1 VNRTIVIGVGNPIL
15 TDDGVGWRVA
25 RELRSRLAD
34 RGNVDVI
41 ELCAGGIAIME
52 ALVGY
57 DRAVVV
63 DSMEGGGKPGSVYR
77 VAPDGL
83 EGTRNSACAHDTT
96 FRAAL
101 ETGGLLGLALPGRI
115 EIWGIEPGDVGTF
128 GEDLS
133 EAVAHAV
140 PRVVDGVLRTLAPS
154 RKPKES
160 A

>member
-1 VNRTIVIGVGNPIL
+1 MNRTIVIGVGNPIL
-15 TDDGVGWRVA
+15 SDDGVGWRVA

-63 DSMEGGGKPGSVYR
+63 DSMEGGGKPGTVYR
-77 VAPDGL
+77 VSPDGL

-115 EIWGIEPGDVGTF
+115 DIWGIEPGDVDTF
-128 GEDLS
+128 GDELS
-133 EAVAHAV
+133 DAVACVV
-140 PRVVDGVLRTLAPS
+140 PRVVDGVMRTLAPS
-154 RKPKES
+154 PDAKEGP
-160 A
+160 

>member
-1 VNRTIVIGVGNPIL
+1 MSRTIVIGVGNPIL

-25 RELRSRLAD
+25 RELRPRLAD

-77 VAPDGL
+77 VAPGGL
-83 EGTRNSACAHDTT
+83 EGTRNSACMHDTT

-101 ETGGLLGLALPGRI
+101 EAGGLLGLALPGRI
-115 EIWGIEPGDVGTF
+115 EIWGIEPEDVDTF

-154 RKPKES
+154 RNPGEN